1 MQAKT
6 SPACPKCG
14 SMYKRFPPG
23 RQDQYHVFCE
33 ECGHDFGRFD
43 HLQAEFNSVLDEL
56 ESHLKTLHPDGSAE
70 KPKGE

>member
-23 RQDQYHVFCE
+23 RQGQYHVFCE
-33 ECGHDFGRFD
+33 ECSHDFGRFD
-43 HLQAEFNSVLDEL
+43 HLQAQFNSVLDEL
-56 ESHLKTLHPDGSAE
+56 ESHLKTLHPDEAE
-70 KPKGE
+70 NKPKGE